1 MRSLL
6 YKDFY
11 LECQQFCRG
20 ILLQVFFAVVGVI
33 LFRGITVGNFGTA
46 EFLLPLLLKYWIFQ
60 VGGIGIVFALSMA
73 KILEADDKC
82 GWSKL
87 QYALPIP
94 AFTVVFSKYLLLILG
109 HTCMAVFTWIGSHL
123 LIWAAGGSFSAED
136 AKICITMWVF
146 GIVLI
151 LFLLPFDIIFPAKTA
166 SMLRMGLAFGMVIL
180 LTLLLASGME
190 MDELIE
196 KLAKCFRFLYS
207 YAPVCILVFVVL
219 SIGITTK
226 VRQKRGYKI

>member
-1 MRSLL
+1 
-6 YKDFY
+6 
-11 LECQQFCRG
+11 
-20 ILLQVFFAVVGVI
+20 
-33 LFRGITVGNFGTA
+33 
-46 EFLLPLLLKYWIFQ
+46 
-60 VGGIGIVFALSMA
+60 
-73 KILEADDKC
+73 
-82 GWSKL
+82 
-87 QYALPIP
+87 
-94 AFTVVFSKYLLLILG
+94 
-109 HTCMAVFTWIGSHL
+109 
-123 LIWAAGGSFSAED
+123 
-136 AKICITMWVF
+136 MWVF

-166 SMLRMGLAFGMVIL
+166 SMLRMGFAFGMVIL